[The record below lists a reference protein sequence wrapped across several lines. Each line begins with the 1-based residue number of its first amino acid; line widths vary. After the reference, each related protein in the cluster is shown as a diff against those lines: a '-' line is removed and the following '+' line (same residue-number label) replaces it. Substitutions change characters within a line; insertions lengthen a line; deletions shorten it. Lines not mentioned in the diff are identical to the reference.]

1 MWRRSLQTTV
11 VNKRQQKYDI
21 YIGRGSKWG
30 NPYTHIKGKTKAEF
44 IVGSRDESIEKY
56 SEWVRKQPHLMAAL
70 HELKGK
76 RLGCYCRPHRC
87 HGDILVELI
96 EEMDRLE
103 EIENFWDT
111 F

>member
-1 MWRRSLQTTV
+1 V
-11 VNKRQQKYDI
+11 

-30 NPYTHIKGKTKAEF
+30 NPYTHIKGKTKAKF
-44 IVGSRDESIEKY
+44 LVGSREEAIDKY
-56 SEWVRKQPHLMAAL
+56 AVWIRQQPKLMAAL
-70 HELKGK
+70 HELRGK
-76 RLGCYCRPHRC
+76 RLGCYCRPHHC

-103 EIENFWDT
+103 AIEDFWDT